1 MATAVQT
8 KLGGALPKI
17 VSGPLPGP
25 KARAI
30 IARREAIVPSA
41 VRCVY
46 PVVPQRGEG
55 AMLEDVDGNLLLDWI
70 GGVGVMNVGYSQ
82 PEIIEAVGE
91 QAGRFFHGMANIVTH
106 EGYIEVA
113 ERLAAIVPVR
123 GERKRVFLANT
134 GAEAN
139 ENGVKIARGYTKRPN
154 IIVFSG
160 AFHGRTL
167 LAATMTAKR
176 AYASGLG
183 PFPDGVYRA
192 PFANAYRAPEGL
204 SEAERVEHYIKGLK
218 AVFDE
223 ASPAHLTAA
232 IVLEP
237 LQGEGGFVPAP
248 IEWVKALRALCD
260 EHGILLIADEVQTG
274 FGRCGRMFASEYWAE
289 AGAAPDILLS
299 AKSIAGGVPLSAVI
313 TREEIMEG
321 IPLGTIGGTYCGN
334 PLACAASLQV
344 MKIMARDELPARG
357 AAIGAR
363 VMEALSSWQKEYP
376 VIGDV
381 RGMGGMLGFEF
392 VKDPETKEP
401 FAEIVS
407 AIVQEA
413 VQRGLM
419 LEAAGTY
426 NNVIRFLAPLTI
438 TDAQLEIGLAIFKDS
453 IDAALRQLG

>member
-1 MATAVQT
+1 
-8 KLGGALPKI
+8 
-17 VSGPLPGP
+17 
-25 KARAI
+25 
-30 IARREAIVPSA
+30 
-41 VRCVY
+41 
-46 PVVPQRGEG
+46 
-55 AMLEDVDGNLLLDWI
+55 
-70 GGVGVMNVGYSQ
+70 
-82 PEIIEAVGE
+82 
-91 QAGRFFHGMANIVTH
+91 
-106 EGYIEVA
+106 
-113 ERLAAIVPVR
+113 
-123 GERKRVFLANT
+123 
-134 GAEAN
+134 
-139 ENGVKIARGYTKRPN
+139 
-154 IIVFSG
+154 
-160 AFHGRTL
+160 
-167 LAATMTAKR
+167 
-176 AYASGLG
+176 
-183 PFPDGVYRA
+183 
-192 PFANAYRAPEGL
+192 
-204 SEAERVEHYIKGLK
+204 
-218 AVFDE
+218 
-223 ASPAHLTAA
+223 
-232 IVLEP
+232 
-237 LQGEGGFVPAP
+237 
-248 IEWVKALRALCD
+248 
-260 EHGILLIADEVQTG
+260 
-274 FGRCGRMFASEYWAE
+274 
-289 AGAAPDILLS
+289 
-299 AKSIAGGVPLSAVI
+299 
-313 TREEIMEG
+313 MEG